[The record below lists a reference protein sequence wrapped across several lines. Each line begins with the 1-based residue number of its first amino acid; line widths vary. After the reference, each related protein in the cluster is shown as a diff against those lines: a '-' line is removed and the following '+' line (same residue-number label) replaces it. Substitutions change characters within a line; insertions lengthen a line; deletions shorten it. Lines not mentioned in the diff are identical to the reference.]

1 MWHWLYSTS
10 NNYVICDDGEG
21 AGLYDGEG
29 VGLYDGEGGQP
40 ATLS

>member
-29 VGLYDGEGGQP
+29 RAHMMKRGRLI
-40 ATLS
+40 